1 MKELNLK
8 IEEGTIINMKY
19 TEYGRIYFVKTEN
32 NEIKIITRYY
42 DHVCDYISREYGS
55 DIDYIKD
62 KNIYL
67 ISDEERLLALK
78 NEKDSLVF
86 ISDSINETYETIT
99 QYGNTDYIKNAYNLT
114 EEEFIKIVRE
124 NINSKKLKLQ

>member
-19 TEYGRIYFVKTEN
+19 TEYGRIYFVKAEN

-42 DHVCDYISREYGS
+42 DHVSDYISKEYGS

-78 NEKDSLVF
+78 NEKDSYVF

-99 QYGNTDYIKNAYNLT
+99 QYGNTDYIKDAYNLT

-124 NINSKKLKLQ
+124 DINSKKLKLQ

>member
-19 TEYGRIYFVKTEN
+19 TEYGRIYFVKAEN

-42 DHVCDYISREYGS
+42 DHVSDYISKEYGS

-78 NEKDSLVF
+78 NEKDSYVF

-99 QYGNTDYIKNAYNLT
+99 QYGNTDYIKDAYNLT
-114 EEEFIKIVRE
+114 EE
-124 NINSKKLKLQ
+124 